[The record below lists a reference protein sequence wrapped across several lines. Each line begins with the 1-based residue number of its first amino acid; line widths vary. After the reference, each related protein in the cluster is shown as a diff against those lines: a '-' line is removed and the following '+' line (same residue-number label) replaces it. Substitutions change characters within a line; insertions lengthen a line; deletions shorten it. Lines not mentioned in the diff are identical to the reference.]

1 MSLRDTRLEREGRKE
16 RRRVVGRVGTEDGA
30 GRLPTEERADL
41 STRSAF
47 LPAGLQGE

>member
-1 MSLRDTRLEREGRKE
+1 MG
-16 RRRVVGRVGTEDGA
+16 GRVGTEDGA